1 MAVDT
6 HDDRP
11 DAPVAI
17 DPHVGEKDLR
27 MGIIVGCVMAF
38 AAIALMIIFSLT

>member
-1 MAVDT
+1 MDID
-6 HDDRP
+6 DDRP
-11 DAPVAI
+11 AAI

-38 AAIALMIIFSLT
+38 AAIALTIIFSVT